1 MFCCLYPAPEAL
13 LYTLI
18 TMSNNRKPVW
28 KRVMKY
34 LAFIVVIAAA
44 VIGLNLFF
52 TSREVPTYESPLRSV
67 TTTRAEQRDIT
78 QSITL
83 SGYVMSDSMVPVVPF
98 VSGTIEEYDVKAGD
112 VVSEGQVLAVIDK
125 RPYELQLTQA
135 QAALDAYESSYE
147 RLVKLNGI
155 GAASDQ
161 DLETVRAQMQASQAQ
176 LELAQLQ
183 LSYTDVTASIDGTVI
198 MADQSVGSIGN
209 SQTPV
214 AIIADTDHLSLSIA
228 VPERWYSLLAGN
240 EELSVTVTS
249 KVTGAKSTAS
259 VVSIAPYIDP
269 TTKSF
274 TLKVSIDD
282 PAPFT
287 VGMYADV
294 EIVYATVEDVWALSE
309 DVLKADGSLYYVEGD
324 TAHYIAP
331 QDWTISDGWF
341 IAPAGYEDATFIIDG
356 QNSVL
361 DGERVT
367 VKEN

>member
-1 MFCCLYPAPEAL
+1 
-13 LYTLI
+13 
-18 TMSNNRKPVW
+18 
-28 KRVMKY
+28 
-34 LAFIVVIAAA
+34 
-44 VIGLNLFF
+44 
-52 TSREVPTYESPLRSV
+52 
-67 TTTRAEQRDIT
+67 
-78 QSITL
+78 
-83 SGYVMSDSMVPVVPF
+83 
-98 VSGTIEEYDVKAGD
+98 
-112 VVSEGQVLAVIDK
+112 
-125 RPYELQLTQA
+125 
-135 QAALDAYESSYE
+135 
-147 RLVKLNGI
+147 
-155 GAASDQ
+155 
-161 DLETVRAQMQASQAQ
+161 MQASQAQ

-249 KVTGAKSTAS
+249 KVTGATSTAS

-294 EIVYATVEDVWALSE
+294 EIVYATAEDVWALSE

-361 DGERVT
+361 DDERVT